1 MKEILLDSQC
11 IIACK
16 SRNIGVY
23 VAVLTALFC
32 EVLLI
37 STLKTVLVGVSDG
50 LHYENSIC
58 QLDLAVAVSVSL
70 KDVISWGSSCGGSG
84 GI

>member
-1 MKEILLDSQC
+1 
-11 IIACK
+11 
-16 SRNIGVY
+16 
-23 VAVLTALFC
+23 
-32 EVLLI
+32 VLLI